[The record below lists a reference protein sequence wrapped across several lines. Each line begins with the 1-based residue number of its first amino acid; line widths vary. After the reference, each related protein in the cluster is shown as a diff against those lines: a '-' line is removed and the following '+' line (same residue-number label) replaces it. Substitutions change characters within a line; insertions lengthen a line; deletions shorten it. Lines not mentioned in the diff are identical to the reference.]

1 MTGQTKLFLLT
12 PTPPPN
18 PNPSPHHPRRWRQ
31 GLVYKHGHTPQS
43 PEIVIFASATRA
55 MMGFS
60 IKRLEP
66 PLTFSHPDTRPAEGR
81 AAPPRWAA
89 VDPRN
94 PRQRRLKDNR
104 TSRWL
109 KRESN
114 PGRVVQGAGSARG
127 REISVRDPGAISVVF
142 LSRFSSFCPP
152 PPIPPLPSH
161 HLPCVNVGPLWSTL
175 SD

>member
-1 MTGQTKLFLLT
+1 
-12 PTPPPN
+12 
-18 PNPSPHHPRRWRQ
+18 
-31 GLVYKHGHTPQS
+31 
-43 PEIVIFASATRA
+43 

-127 REISVRDPGAISVVF
+127 REISVRDPGGISVVF

-152 PPIPPLPSH
+152 PSPHFPPTTSRVSMLVHCGQHSLTDQCRGRTGFLLPHADKADNFADRYSASGC
-161 HLPCVNVGPLWSTL
+161 LRFLCTPFFFFFFSFPGWEMGR
-175 SD
+175 

>member
-1 MTGQTKLFLLT
+1 MTGQTKLFLL
-12 PTPPPN
+12 PPP
-18 PNPSPHHPRRWRQ
+18 PHPPAPTTPAAGDKAWYTNTTTH
-31 GLVYKHGHTPQS
+31 PQS

-66 PLTFSHPDTRPAEGR
+66 PLTFSHPDTHPAEGR

-127 REISVRDPGAISVVF
+127 REISVRDPGGISVVF
-142 LSRFSSFCPP
+142 LSRFSFCHSPP
-152 PPIPPLPSH
+152 PPSPSH

-175 SD
+175 AD